1 MATEYSVDP
10 GLIAELEAR
19 AAEKGYSL
27 NQLLAASQTA
37 SRRKRGR
44 PSGSGID
51 DSAALERMARL
62 MVTNQAKSV
71 HAAAC
76 MVAPK
81 QLGQS
86 EAATIRRLMAKFKN
100 FKVELMKNAKQKMKA
115 SLIDSLLE
123 TRKDGTRYPRENN
136 NLLPTTLRE
145 NLTSI
150 LSRICGEKPVEI
162 SGHEAQLIWADNI
175 NTHLPNQPISL
186 TEAARDPRLQELFY
200 RNISI
205 PLFPDNF
212 LDDHSVR
219 AIERIL
225 ACGVG
230 ADAGY
235 HLITFYFPYIS
246 TENPPA
252 WFVEAFFIVANR
264 IGISNLMV
272 EGLFLT
278 RDHLIQNPW
287 NPALMFSRYRN
298 AAMYLQQNPSEYF
311 ARLTDP
317 LYDWKQAISNMPRN
331 RRKRRLE
338 RRARV
343 SLYMRRVVDRADGSR
358 KSKSILSHRRS
369 RSA

>member
-1 MATEYSVDP
+1 METEYRVDP

-19 AAEKGYSL
+19 AAEKGFSL

-37 SRRKRGR
+37 PRRKRGR
-44 PSGSGID
+44 PKGSGID
-51 DSAALERMARL
+51 DSVALERMASL
-62 MVTNQAKSV
+62 IVTNQAKSV

-86 EAATIRRLMAKFKN
+86 EAATIRRLMAKFK
-100 FKVELMKNAKQKMKA
+100 KIQAELMKNARKKMNT
-115 SLIDSLLE
+115 SLIEILLE
-123 TRKDGTRYPRENN
+123 TREGGKRYLQDKNKLSSASLGENV
-136 NLLPTTLRE
+136 R
-145 NLTSI
+145 SI
-150 LSRICGEKPVEI
+150 LPRVCGEKLGQV
-162 SGHEAQLIWADNI
+162 SGHEAQLIWRTSKNI
-175 NTHLPNQPISL
+175 HLPNQPLSL
-186 TEAARDPRLQELFY
+186 TEAARDPRFQEAFY

-205 PLFPDNF
+205 SLFPDEF

-225 ACGVG
+225 ECGVEG
-230 ADAGY
+230 DAGY
-235 HLITFYFPYIS
+235 HLMKLFFPYIS
-246 TENPPA
+246 AENPPA
-252 WFVEAFFIVANR
+252 WFVEAFFMVANR

-278 RDHLIQNPW
+278 REHLIRKPW
-287 NPALMFSRYRN
+287 NPALMFSRYRDE
-298 AAMYLQQNPSEYF
+298 ACYLQNNPSEYF

-317 LYDWKQAISNMPRN
+317 LYDCKQAIYNMPRN

-338 RRARV
+338 RRAKK
-343 SLYMRRVVDRADGSR
+343 SLYMQRILDRADGSR
-358 KSKSILSHRRS
+358 KSKSILSHRIS

>member
-37 SRRKRGR
+37 PRRKRGR
-44 PSGSGID
+44 PKGSGID
-51 DSAALERMARL
+51 DSAALECMASL
-62 MVTNQAKSV
+62 IVTSQAKSV

-86 EAATIRRLMAKFKN
+86 ESATIRRLATKFKK
-100 FKVELMKNAKQKMKA
+100 FKAELMKSGKENTKT
-115 SLIDSLLE
+115 SLIESLLA
-123 TRKDGTRYPRENN
+123 TRKDGNRYPREGNKS
-136 NLLPTTLRE
+136 LSSPVRE
-145 NLTSI
+145 SLTSI

-162 SGHEAQLIWADNI
+162 SGYGAQFIWASSI
-175 NTHLPNQPISL
+175 NTHLPSQPTNL
-186 TEAARDPRLQELFY
+186 TEAARDPRLQESFY
-200 RNISI
+200 RNISTS
-205 PLFPDNF
+205 LFPDNF

-225 ACGVG
+225 ACGVD

-235 HLITFYFPYIS
+235 HLIKFYFPYIS
-246 TENPPA
+246 AENPPA
-252 WFVEAFFIVANR
+252 WFVEALFMVANR

-278 RDHLIQNPW
+278 REHLIQNPW
-287 NPALMFSRYRN
+287 NPALMFSRYRDETY
-298 AAMYLQQNPSEYF
+298 YLQNNPSEYF

-317 LYDWKQAISNMPRN
+317 LYDWEQAIYNMPRN

-338 RRARV
+338 RRAKK
-343 SLYMRRVVDRADGSR
+343 SLYMQRILDRADGSR
-358 KSKSILSHRRS
+358 KSKSIFSHRIS